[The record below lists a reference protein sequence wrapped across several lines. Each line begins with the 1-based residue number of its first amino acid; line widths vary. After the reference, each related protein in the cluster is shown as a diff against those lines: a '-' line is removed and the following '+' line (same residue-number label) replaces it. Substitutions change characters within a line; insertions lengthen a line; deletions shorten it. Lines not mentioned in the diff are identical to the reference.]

1 VLYALSIR
9 FYGVPYED
17 DSLKDVAYSPQL
29 FSNDKAIIIKIVQ
42 PKTPSDAFLELL
54 RLGIFAFGGFLV
66 FDIGFKR
73 VVFLMPATFLVT

>member
-9 FYGVPYED
+9 FYDVPYED

-29 FSNDKAIIIKIVQ
+29 FSNDKAIIIRTAQ
-42 PKTPSDAFLELL
+42 PKRPRDAFLEFL

-66 FDIGFKR
+66 FVTGFRR
-73 VVFLMPATFLVT
+73 VVFLHPPAFVVT